1 MFLTSNSVHEK
12 LYSDKVRTE
21 ELQHFDLDD
30 FFNDIHFFFKLLS
43 APGEDHT
50 SLESITNVVAE
61 YAKKHTET
69 RLLSMKY
76 VAL

>member
-1 MFLTSNSVHEK
+1 MFLASNSANEK

-21 ELQHFDLDD
+21 KLHFDLDY

-43 APGEDHT
+43 APGEDYT
-50 SLESITNVVAE
+50 FLESITNVVAE